1 MDHDG
6 ESGEVGVA
14 DREAREALEPVVV
27 PEELFVSVL
36 SSVEGRGGGGSFRSL
51 GMSPSVAV
59 AVAVTPAVRLILMMS
74 KQDGWSSN
82 PKVLVTPNAQ
92 LP

>member
-1 MDHDG
+1 MTKMVG
-6 ESGEVGVA
+6 SWIRMESSGRLGGGM
-14 DREAREALEPVVV
+14 PVVV

-59 AVAVTPAVRLILMMS
+59 AVAVTPGPGSSSTVRLILMMS
-74 KQDGWSSN
+74 KQDGG
-82 PKVLVTPNAQ
+82 VLVLIQ
-92 LP
+92 RFW

>member
-59 AVAVTPAVRLILMMS
+59 AVAVTPGPGSSSTVRLILMMS
-74 KQDGWSSN
+74 KQDGG
-82 PKVLVTPNAQ
+82 VLVLIQ
-92 LP
+92 RFW

>member
-1 MDHDG
+1 MDQDG

-59 AVAVTPAVRLILMMS
+59 AVRLILMMS
-74 KQDGWSSN
+74 KQDGG
-82 PKVLVTPNAQ
+82 VLVLIQ
-92 LP
+92 RFW